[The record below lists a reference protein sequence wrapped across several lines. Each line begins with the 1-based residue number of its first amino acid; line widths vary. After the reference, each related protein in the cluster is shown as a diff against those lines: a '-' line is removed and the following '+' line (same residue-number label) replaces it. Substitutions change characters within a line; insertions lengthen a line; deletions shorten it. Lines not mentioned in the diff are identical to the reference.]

1 MVEEISQSQTQL
13 TRFLRLEV
21 YSFLTLKETVKKA
34 ACLSKQER
42 EELKQSEI
50 ARKNKTF
57 TLTINNQSRPQ
68 CLLYDDR
75 LEQFYRRI
83 ETRVQLTDKLSIE
96 VESNLQNYS
105 DEMIGEE
112 LALLFNKLPV
122 RIDQK
127 KLILKVHRLA
137 A

>member
-50 ARKNKTF
+50 ARTNKTF

-112 LALLFNKLPV
+112 LALFFNKLPV

>member
-1 MVEEISQSQTQL
+1 MVEEIPQSQTQL

-50 ARKNKTF
+50 ARTNKTF

-112 LALLFNKLPV
+112 LALFFNKLPV